1 MCFFAACKKRSA
13 TEIWISFDSRWL
25 RAVLGWPSIGGSP
38 LFGAEKRWK
47 DSLPFFI
54 CFPWLQQH
62 AWLENTR
69 SMFKSHWQHD
79 CMVDGSWTYSL
90 IPKIPVGTC
99 SSFKPWLGL
108 WEICT
113 GSREFD
119 RKISGR
125 PADLPLNQLC
135 NLDGSGMIWIY
146 LSPKGRF
153 FVFFRCSWVS
163 LIFSS
168 WSKPSEKESMVLSW
182 HLVEMRLSSIVIGCS
197 IINHPFWGTS
207 GTSIYGNPQICW
219 NIRPL
224 DVSEEGGGT
233 SAAYHFLEKAEGQK
247 FRFQALQFAASRF
260 VMVCLGNY
268 PKVTSPFK
276 FIYPQYIHIL
286 SACSRKVVRRATWLP
301 RCIRYPNPSANL
313 PKSGQ
318 HVAIPPRL

>member
-1 MCFFAACKKRSA
+1 MFLCFF
-13 TEIWISFDSRWL
+13 
-25 RAVLGWPSIGGSP
+25 
-38 LFGAEKRWK
+38 FGAPGCLWSSPHEANPQRRN
-47 DSLPFFI
+47 
-54 CFPWLQQH
+54 PWSS
-62 AWLENTR
+62 AEN
-69 SMFKSHWQHD
+69 Q
-79 CMVDGSWTYSL
+79 G
-90 IPKIPVGTC
+90 
-99 SSFKPWLGL
+99 
-108 WEICT
+108 
-113 GSREFD
+113 
-119 RKISGR
+119 
-125 PADLPLNQLC
+125 
-135 NLDGSGMIWIY
+135 
-146 LSPKGRF
+146 
-153 FVFFRCSWVS
+153 
-163 LIFSS
+163 
-168 WSKPSEKESMVLSW
+168 W